1 MRIEISPTDKAV
13 VITHRKLM
21 NIGCN
26 QLLNFHN
33 FFLVFL
39 APEEAIDA

>member
-1 MRIEISPTDKAV
+1 MRIEILPTDKAV
-13 VITHRKLM
+13 VITHCKLV

-26 QLLNFHN
+26 QLLNFRN

-39 APEEAIDA
+39 APEKAIDA